1 MAEPVRLLRC
11 ECMAVK
17 PTFLYLFNFTPF
29 YFFYLTIDAFDQKC
43 KDTDKE

>member
-11 ECMAVK
+11 ECKAVK
-17 PTFLYLFNFTPF
+17 PTFFSF
-29 YFFYLTIDAFDQKC
+29 FFYLTMDAFDQKC